1 MQILSDKN
9 RSRQISEIPSESMK
23 NVIKNRPLRLIWT
36 EKLAQS
42 KVTKKKAFVLA
53 FSTFVRSN
61 KRGSKVGFKTFYEK
75 QVVGRNKE
83 PVFQFSSKIE
93 DFLMLD

>member
-1 MQILSDKN
+1 
-9 RSRQISEIPSESMK
+9 MK
-23 NVIKNRPLRLIWT
+23 NVIKNRLLRLIWT

-42 KVTKKKAFVLA
+42 KMTKKKAFVLA

-75 QVVGRNKE
+75 PVVGQNKG
-83 PVFQFSSKIE
+83 PVLFH
-93 DFLMLD
+93 DFREK